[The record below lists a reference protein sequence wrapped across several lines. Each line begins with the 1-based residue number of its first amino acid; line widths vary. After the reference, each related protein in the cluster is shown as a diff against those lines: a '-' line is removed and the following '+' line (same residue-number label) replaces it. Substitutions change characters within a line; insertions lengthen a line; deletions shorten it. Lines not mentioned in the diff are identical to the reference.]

1 MTQITDSGFVRDRF
15 QDERDANADLWNEY
29 LPNRRTDSQS
39 VNGRIISIQTE
50 LTDNINGQIEAM
62 LDAFSPFSA
71 RGNLLS
77 RLAPLMAKR
86 RRSAVMSSVTLT
98 VTATAAGCTIPA
110 GSIVGQASG
119 PAQFVTTAEV
129 VVAPSGTAT
138 VQAEATA
145 SGAIE
150 AAAAT
155 LTRIVTPVA
164 GWASVTNNDDAA
176 VGRERESDS
185 QLRFRMLAT
194 SSAPVGTPEGIATAI
209 SEVDGVTY
217 QNVLENRTSVVNGIG
232 MPPHSVFPIVD
243 GGADQA
249 IGDALLRSVAEGID
263 YTDDTDIPTGP
274 NWVEVTAINPAN
286 QQPRQVWFARPTPL
300 SGTVVVNIS
309 TDSDFPADGVARI
322 KSAIVEFVASWP
334 VGKTLFSSRLYTPIN
349 TVPGIDVNSV
359 TINATDRLVPTAYQ
373 RIVLTNANITVT
385 VV

>member
-1 MTQITDSGFVRDRF
+1 MTEINDSGFVRDRF
-15 QDERDANADLWNEY
+15 QDEREANAALWNEY

-50 LTDNINGQIEAM
+50 LVDNMNGQIEAM
-62 LDAFSPFSA
+62 LDSFSPFSA

-86 RRSAVMSSVTLT
+86 RRSAVLSSVTLT

-110 GSIVGQASG
+110 GSIVGQVSG
-119 PAQFVTTAEV
+119 PAQFMTTSEV
-129 VVAPSGTAT
+129 IVAPSGTAT
-138 VQAEATA
+138 VPAEATTAGSVEAA
-145 SGAIE
+145 SG
-150 AAAAT
+150 T

-164 GWASVTNNDDAA
+164 GWASVTNDDDAA
-176 VGRERESDS
+176 VGRERESDT
-185 QLRFRMLAT
+185 QLRFRMLST
-194 SSAPVGTPEGIATAI
+194 SSAPVGTPEGIATTI

-217 QNVLENRTSVVNGIG
+217 QNVLENRTSAVNGIG

-249 IGDALLRSVAEGID
+249 IGEALLRSVAEGID

-274 NWVEVTAINPAN
+274 NWVQVTVINPAN

-300 SGTVVVNIS
+300 NGGVVIDID
-309 TDSDFPADGVARI
+309 TDSEFPADGVARI
-322 KSAIVEFVASWP
+322 KAAIIEFVSTWP
-334 VGKTLFSSRLYTPIN
+334 VGKTLFASRLYTPIN

-359 TINATDRLVPTAYQ
+359 TIDGIDRLVPDAYE
-373 RIVLTNANITVT
+373 RIVLEDTDITVNT
-385 VV
+385 

>member
-1 MTQITDSGFVRDRF
+1 MTEINDSGFVRDRF
-15 QDERDANADLWNEY
+15 QDEREANAALWNEY

-50 LTDNINGQIEAM
+50 LVDNMNGQIEAM
-62 LDAFSPFSA
+62 LDSFSPFSA

-86 RRSAVMSSVTLT
+86 RRSAVLSSVTLT

-110 GSIVGQASG
+110 GSIVGQVSG
-119 PAQFVTTAEV
+119 PAQFMTTSEV
-129 VVAPSGTAT
+129 IVAPSGTAT
-138 VQAEATA
+138 VPAEATTAGPVEAA
-145 SGAIE
+145 SG
-150 AAAAT
+150 T
-155 LTRIVTPVA
+155 LNRIVTPVA
-164 GWASVTNNDDAA
+164 GWASVTNDDDAA
-176 VGRERESDS
+176 VGRERESDT
-185 QLRFRMLAT
+185 QLRFRMLST

-217 QNVLENRTSVVNGIG
+217 QNVLENRTSAVNGIG

-249 IGDALLRSVAEGID
+249 IGEALLRSVAEGID

-274 NWVEVTAINPAN
+274 NWVEVTVINPAN

-300 SGTVVVNIS
+300 SGAVVIDID
-309 TDSDFPADGVARI
+309 TDSEFPADGVARI
-322 KSAIVEFVASWP
+322 KAAIIQFVSTWP
-334 VGKTLFSSRLYTPIN
+334 VGKTLFASRLYTPIN

-359 TINATDRLVPTAYQ
+359 TIDGIDRLVPDAYE
-373 RIVLTNANITVT
+373 RIVLEDTDITVNS
-385 VV
+385 

>member
-1 MTQITDSGFVRDRF
+1 MTEINDSGFERDRY
-15 QDERDANADLWNEY
+15 QDERDSIATRWQTY
-29 LPNRRTDSQS
+29 LPGRRTDAQS
-39 VNGRIISIQTE
+39 VNGRIISIEAE
-50 LTDNINGQIEAM
+50 LVDNQSSQIGALLES
-62 LDAFSPFSA
+62 FSPFTA

-77 RLAPLMAKR
+77 RLAPLMSKR
-86 RRSAVMSSVTLT
+86 RRESVLSSVTLT

-110 GSIVGQASG
+110 GSIVAQTAGASK
-119 PAQFVTTAEV
+119 FITTAAV
-129 VVAPSGTAT
+129 IVAPSDSTTVLAVAT
-138 VQAEATA
+138 EQG
-145 SGAIE
+145 SIE
-150 AAAAT
+150 AASGT
-155 LTRIVTPVA
+155 LTKIDTPVS
-164 GWASVTNNDDAA
+164 GWASVTNDDDASI
-176 VGRERESDS
+176 GRARETDG
-185 QLRFRMLAT
+185 QLRARMLAT

-217 QNVLENRTSVVNGIG
+217 QAVLENRTNSVNAAG

-300 SGTVVVNIS
+300 SGAVVVNIS

>member
-1 MTQITDSGFVRDRF
+1 MTEINDSGFERDRY
-15 QDERDANADLWNEY
+15 QDERDSIATRWQTY
-29 LPNRRTDSQS
+29 LPGRRTDAQS
-39 VNGRIISIQTE
+39 VNGRIISIEAE
-50 LTDNINGQIEAM
+50 LVDNQSSQIGALLES
-62 LDAFSPFSA
+62 FSPFTA

-77 RLAPLMAKR
+77 RLAPLMSKR
-86 RRSAVMSSVTLT
+86 RRESVLSSVTLT

-110 GSIVGQASG
+110 GSIVAQTAGASK
-119 PAQFVTTAEV
+119 FITTAAV
-129 VVAPSGTAT
+129 IVAPSDSTTVLAVAT
-138 VQAEATA
+138 EQG
-145 SGAIE
+145 SIE
-150 AAAAT
+150 AASGT
-155 LTRIVTPVA
+155 LTKIDTPVS
-164 GWASVTNNDDAA
+164 GWASVTNDDDASI
-176 VGRERESDS
+176 GRARETDG
-185 QLRFRMLAT
+185 QLRARMLAT

-300 SGTVVVNIS
+300 SGAVVVNIS